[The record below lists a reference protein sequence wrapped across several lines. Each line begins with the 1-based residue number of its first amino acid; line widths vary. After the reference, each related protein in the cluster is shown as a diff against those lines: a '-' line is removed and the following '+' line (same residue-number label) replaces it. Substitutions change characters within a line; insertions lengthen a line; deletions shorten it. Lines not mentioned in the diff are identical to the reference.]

1 MNKDLIRNN
10 EQFLKALSSLN
21 TQQLSA
27 VNTLEGPV
35 LVIAGPGTG
44 KTQILAAR
52 IGKILLDTDTEAHN
66 ILCLT
71 YTDAG
76 TIAMRKRLFD
86 FIGPDA
92 YRVHIHTFHSF
103 CNDIIQDNL
112 DYFGKLNLEAISD
125 LEKIDLFRKLVH
137 QFKEGNPLKRYR
149 GDVYFEINRLMELFS
164 IMKREFWSP
173 EFVCTKADEYIF
185 EIENAEPGS
194 DYYKQFRYSKKY
206 GDKQAGDFKP
216 AFDDEKEKIE
226 LLKAAAIEFTNYQ
239 KLMRDA
245 NRYDFD
251 DMILWVLNAF
261 TTDPNFLLNYQEK
274 YEYFLI
280 DEYQD
285 TSGSQNELIRL
296 LINYWENPNVFVVGD
311 DDQSI
316 FKFQGANVENIEKY
330 CDWFPHSLAKIML
343 QNNYRSTQSI
353 LDLSKSL
360 IDYNTE
366 RVAIEG
372 LSKSLVASNPSY
384 TNSSIKPR
392 IIEYETP
399 MQEFASVTEQVY
411 NLITN
416 ENIDPKEI
424 AVIYKE
430 HKAGEELAHYFQ
442 LREIPVSTKKRVNIL
457 NEPFAQKV
465 INILRYIAFENDIPY
480 SGDELLFQILHYD
493 FYDINPIDAAKL
505 SASTTQHNY
514 SSKDK
519 TSIRRQ
525 LTELTKK
532 TPDMFE
538 NESTQSLRRLSSD
551 IEFWIKESNNVTL
564 QSLFEKI
571 ITRGGILA
579 YILKSPEKTW
589 LMQVLSSLF
598 NFLKEESRRDH
609 NMGLKEFIGTID
621 LLKENDLS
629 LELNKV
635 LFNEH
640 GVNFLTCHGSKGLE
654 FQFVFLIGANKNT
667 WEGKRKLNRTY
678 KIPETLFQSSKVGD
692 ELQELR
698 RLFYVAMTRAK
709 TNLQIS
715 YTRTDI
721 KGKEIERSVFLG
733 ELLSSNELPVEKMN
747 VEDNEV
753 LNFFALNFIDAD
765 AVVST
770 NSIDHD
776 WIDSILDKYTLSVT
790 HLNNYLDCPL
800 KFYFQNLVMVPSGKS
815 DSMTFGSS
823 IHWALEKFFR
833 EVAETKEFPAV
844 GNLLRDFDWYMYR
857 NREAFT
863 KEQFERRMEYGHKI
877 IPPYYDEYISKWNK
891 IVSPEMSIKNVEVNG
906 IPIKGKIDKI
916 EFNGNEVNVVDYK
929 TGSYDNAKKKFNKP
943 SEKDPLGG
951 DYWRQ
956 AVFYKILI
964 DNYRLKDWRVISTEF
979 DFVEPV
985 KEKKE
990 KEEKEGSTT
999 KESYKKEKVIITPDD
1014 VKIVT
1019 NQIEE
1024 VYQKIKKHEFTT
1036 GCGKKD
1042 CDWCNFVKNNFKD
1055 ANFNIPRDEDEL
1067 EHN

>member
-21 TQQLSA
+21 KQQLSA

-173 EFVCTKADEYIF
+173 EFVCTKADDYIK
-185 EIENAEPGS
+185 EIQETEPGS

-216 AFDDEKEKIE
+216 AFDDEKDKIE

-343 QNNYRSTQSI
+343 ENNYRSTQSI

-384 TNSSIKPR
+384 VNSSIKPR

-457 NEPFAQKV
+457 NEPFAKKV
-465 INILRYIAFENDIPY
+465 INILRYLAFENEIPY
-480 SGDELLFQILHYD
+480 RGDELLFQILHYD

-525 LTELTKK
+525 LSELNKK

-654 FQFVFLIGANKNT
+654 FQFVFLIGANKNI

-678 KIPETLFQSSKVGD
+678 KIPETLFQTNKIGD

-721 KGKEIERSVFLG
+721 KGKEIERSMFLG
-733 ELLSSNELPVEKMN
+733 ELLSSNDLPVEKMN
-747 VEDNEV
+747 VEDNDV

-770 NSIDHD
+770 SSIDHD

-844 GNLLRDFDWYMYR
+844 SNLLRDFDWYMYR

-877 IPPYYDEYISKWNK
+877 IPPYYDEYIHKWNK

-943 SEKDPLGG
+943 SDKDPLGG

-1014 VKIVT
+1014 VKFVT

-1042 CDWCNFVKNNFKD
+1042 CEWCNFVKNNFKD
-1055 ANFNIPRDEDEL
+1055 ANFSIPHDEEDEEL
-1067 EHN
+1067 I

>member
-1 MNKDLIRNN
+1 MNRDLIRNN
-10 EQFLKALSSLN
+10 EKFIKALDGLN
-21 TQQLSA
+21 EKQLSA
-27 VNTLEGPV
+27 VNKIDGPV

-52 IGKILLDTDTEAHN
+52 IGKILIETDTDAHN

-86 FIGPDA
+86 FIGPEA

-103 CNDIIQDNL
+103 CNDIIQENL

-125 LEKIDLFRKLVH
+125 LEKIELFRKLVH

-149 GDVYFEINRLMELFS
+149 GDVYYEIKRLMELFS
-164 IMKREFWSP
+164 IMKRENWTANFI
-173 EFVCTKADEYIF
+173 CTKADEYI
-185 EIENAEPGS
+185 EMIANAEEGS
-194 DYYKQFRYSKKY
+194 ELYKTFKYSRKT
-206 GDKQAGDFKP
+206 GNAAAGDFKP
-216 AFDDEKEKIE
+216 AFIDEKDKIE
-226 LLKAAAIEFTNYQ
+226 LLKAAAKEFETYQ
-239 KLMRDA
+239 NLMNKA

-251 DMILWVLNAF
+251 DMILWILKAF
-261 TTDPNFLLNYQEK
+261 KNDPNFLITYQER

-285 TSGSQNELIRL
+285 TSGSQNELIKM
-296 LINYWENPNVFVVGD
+296 LISYWDNPNVFVVGD

-316 FKFQGANVENIEKY
+316 FRFQGANVENIEQY
-330 CDWFPHSLAKIML
+330 CNWFPESLAKIML
-343 QNNYRSTQSI
+343 ENNYRSTQSI
-353 LDLSKSL
+353 LDLSKNL
-360 IDYNTE
+360 IDFNTE
-366 RVAIEG
+366 RIKMEG
-372 LSKSLVASNPSY
+372 LSKSLKASNTSY
-384 TNSSIKPR
+384 ISSTIKPR

-399 MQEFASVTEQVY
+399 IQEFASVTEQVY
-411 NLITN
+411 KLITD

-424 AVIYKE
+424 AIIYKE

-442 LREIPVSTKKRVNIL
+442 SREIPVSTKKRVNIL
-457 NEPFAQKV
+457 TIPFAQKL
-465 INILRYIAFENDIPY
+465 INILRYLAAENEIPY

-505 SASTTQHNY
+505 SVAATQHNY
-514 SSKDK
+514 SNKNK
-519 TSIRRQ
+519 TSIRN
-525 LTELTKK
+525 LLVEMNKK

-538 NESTQSLRRLSSD
+538 DTSTQQLRRLSTD
-551 IEFWIKESNNVTL
+551 IEYWIKESNNFTL
-564 QSLFEKI
+564 QNLFEKI

-598 NFLKEESRRDH
+598 NFLKEESRRDPE
-609 NMGLKEFIGTID
+609 MGLKEFINTID

-654 FQFVFLIGANKNT
+654 FQFVFFIGASKNV
-667 WEGKRKLNRTY
+667 WEGKRKMSRTY
-678 KIPETLFQSSKVGD
+678 KIPETLFLSNSKGKD
-692 ELQELR
+692 EEELR

-715 YTRTDI
+715 YSSTDM
-721 KGKEIERSVFLG
+721 KGKEIERSMFVG
-733 ELLSSNELPVEKMN
+733 ELLSSSNIEVEKISIDD
-747 VEDNEV
+747 ESI
-753 LNFFALNFIDAD
+753 LNFFSLNFKEEDAP
-765 AVVST
+765 VST
-770 NSIDHD
+770 DSIDHA
-776 WIDSILDKYTLSVT
+776 WVDSVLEKYTLSVT

-800 KFYFQNLVMVPSGKS
+800 KFYFQNLVMVPSGKN

-833 EVAETKEFPAV
+833 EVVETKEFPPV
-844 GNLLRDFDWYMYR
+844 ENILKDFDWYMVR

-863 KEQFERRMEYGHKI
+863 KEQFERRLEYGHKI
-877 IPPYYDEYISKWNK
+877 IPPYYTRYINEWNK
-891 IVSPEMSIKNVEVNG
+891 IVSPETAIKNVEVNG

-916 EFNGNEVNVVDYK
+916 EFNGNDVNVVDYK
-929 TGSYDNAKKKFNKP
+929 TGSFENAKKKLNRP
-943 SEKDPLGG
+943 SEKDPNGG

-964 DNYRLKDWRVISTEF
+964 DNYRLKDWRVVSTEF
-979 DFVEPV
+979 DFVEPY
-985 KEKKE
+985 KDKYEK
-990 KEEKEGSTT
+990 S
-999 KESYKKEKVIITPDD
+999 KVVITPDD
-1014 VKIVT
+1014 VQIVT
-1019 NQIEE
+1019 KQIQE
-1024 VYQKIKKHEFTT
+1024 VYTKIRNHEFST

-1042 CDWCNFVKNNFKD
+1042 CDWCNFVKNNFRD
-1055 ANFNIPRDEDEL
+1055 ARFEFPVEEEEDDQNI
-1067 EHN
+1067 N